1 VKRRSTRIALILSLL
16 LLGACSSTTFVY
28 NRLDF
33 LLPWYLG
40 DYVDLDR
47 SQKSYL
53 DELLQPYLQWHRMEE
68 LPLYLEL
75 LDQIDE
81 SLNRTVEA
89 QDIADLS
96 LAFEEA
102 WRRLEREGRK
112 WVLDLG
118 ASLSD
123 EQIAEFL
130 QELENTQLE
139 YEEKYLKRDEKT
151 FRQDSY
157 DSLSDSMQDYLGK
170 LDATQKRVLKNTSDS
185 MQRSDYAW
193 LEERS
198 LWLLKMEAILQREPG
213 WQQRLSEAIDARE
226 QNHSPAYRQVYEHNM
241 MEIYIALAAVLN
253 SRSEKQD
260 RRLRKKLA
268 GFREDL
274 HTLIEQGRENELN
287 LTTAPAS

>member
-274 HTLIEQGRENELN
+274 NTLIEQGREKELN